1 MHDCIFTPHC
11 TELVCDRS
19 CPMYVET
26 SYLLERNGITMN
38 SNVFRATD
46 AMIAQATKILSTF
59 TSTTGGVIVESSK
72 TDTIAVAELLTYCA
86 ICQNWAGSGLH
97 CTVYNLR
104 FSKFLDEMKKSW
116 SNKDTEVFEYM
127 QIWADTAKVL
137 IISNIDFVNFKD
149 FESQTLL
156 NLIQNRMTNK
166 LTTIIV
172 SPPAKALLSNHGMF
186 FNLIVSRWLQGSEAK
201 YIRYED
207 GGGIK

>member
-1 MHDCIFTPHC
+1 MHNCIFTPHC

-26 SYLLERNGITMN
+26 SYLLERNGITMD
-38 SNVFRATD
+38 SNVFKATD
-46 AMIAQATKILSTF
+46 SMIAQATKILGTF
-59 TSTTGGVIVESSK
+59 ASTTGGVVVESSN

-86 ICQNWAGSGLH
+86 ICQNWSGSGLH

-104 FSKFLDEMKKSW
+104 FSRFLEEMKKSW

-137 IISNIDFVNFKD
+137 IISNLDFVNFKD

-172 SPPAKALLSNHGMF
+172 SPPAKSLLSNHGMF
-186 FNLIVSRWLQGSEAK
+186 FNLIVSRWLQGNEAK

-207 GGGIK
+207 GGGIR